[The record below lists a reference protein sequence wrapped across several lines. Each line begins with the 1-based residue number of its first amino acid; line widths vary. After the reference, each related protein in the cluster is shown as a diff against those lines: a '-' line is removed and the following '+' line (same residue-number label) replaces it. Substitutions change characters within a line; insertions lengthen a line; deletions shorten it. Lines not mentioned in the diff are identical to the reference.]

1 MITKQKFSYLIPFAA
16 ILCVISAGCGGSS
29 SSSGSPLPSGNRAAI
44 AASIKGASSSST
56 AIKEG
61 SPDRAR
67 TKADRQT
74 ISPVLPGRPGVARPA
89 DAAKVARLDEGDI
102 TVGSPI
108 AVSDDLWGK
117 VTAVEYAEVR
127 GFRDIALLKFDIFD
141 DAAHTSLVGYQ
152 NTKNRTVGAETTNTL
167 ESKFTKGKYAPRDLS
182 SSSIFNFE
190 TGRIFQQS
198 VDSGREE
205 IAPGEFRDYR
215 YSTRW
220 ETLGFG
226 QPFTFSSESQQG
238 GVQFSTSGTYY
249 FDGRLEM
256 VWVNTAGYTI
266 RWTSNADGSGEFQ
279 LENTNDPLCPATGTY
294 GIDGKGTI
302 TFVDGTKADFDLY
315 DNAFWR

>member
-1 MITKQKFSYLIPFAA
+1 MISKHKLSYLIPIAA
-16 ILCVISAGCGGSS
+16 LFCAISTGCGGSS
-29 SSSGSPLPSGNRAAI
+29 AAGSSVPSGNRAAI
-44 AASIKGASSSST
+44 AASVKGAASSSAT
-56 AIKEG
+56 LKEG
-61 SPDRAR
+61 SPDRTR
-67 TKADRQT
+67 SKSDRQT
-74 ISPVLPGRPGVARPA
+74 ITPVLLGKAGVTCPIDSVRA
-89 DAAKVARLDEGDI
+89 ARLNERDL

-117 VTAVEYAEVR
+117 VTAVEYTEAR
-127 GFRDIALLKFDIFD
+127 GFREIALLNFDIFD

-152 NTKNRTVGAETTNTL
+152 NTENRTVGAETTSTL

-190 TGRIFQQS
+190 TGRIFQES
-198 VDSGREE
+198 TDAGREE
-205 IAPGEFRDYR
+205 VAAGEFRDYR

-220 ETLGFG
+220 ETLGLG
-226 QPFTFSSESQQG
+226 QPFTFSSQVQQG
-238 GVQFSTSGTYY
+238 GVQYNTSGTYY

-256 VWVNTAGYTI
+256 VWTNAAGYTV
-266 RWTSNADGSGEFQ
+266 RWTTNADGTGEFR